1 VLLQGALV
9 MAIAAVIDEQLD
21 IVPWMQLQS
30 ASSGPEPATLSAMG
44 IMVAIIIFVIVL
56 IFMVAARGLGLGGD
70 KVVGGAQHGACDA
83 SASGQH
89 EGVFGFAADTS
100 GEAMLIDEVGREF
113 GPDIGCHGWKSDT
126 GEDADTA
133 QGNGESGRFRHC
145 RFSFRGLGDAWIG
158 PWSVRKGRTSGS
170 AQQFAAEGH
179 CWLGVSSSADLS
191 NRWLALDHG
200 NLTPD

>member
-1 VLLQGALV
+1 
-9 MAIAAVIDEQLD
+9 MAIATVIDEQLD

-30 ASSGPEPATLSAMG
+30 ASSGPEPATLSAMA
-44 IMVAIIIFVIVL
+44 IMVAIIIVVIVL

-83 SASGQH
+83 SAPGQH

-126 GEDADTA
+126 GEDAETA

-145 RFSFRGLGDAWIG
+145 RFSFRGLEMRGLVLG
-158 PWSVRKGRTSGS
+158 PCERGGLPVRRSNSRPKAIAGWVFLHPPTSAIDG
-170 AQQFAAEGH
+170 
-179 CWLGVSSSADLS
+179 W
-191 NRWLALDHG
+191 RWTMA
-200 NLTPD
+200 T